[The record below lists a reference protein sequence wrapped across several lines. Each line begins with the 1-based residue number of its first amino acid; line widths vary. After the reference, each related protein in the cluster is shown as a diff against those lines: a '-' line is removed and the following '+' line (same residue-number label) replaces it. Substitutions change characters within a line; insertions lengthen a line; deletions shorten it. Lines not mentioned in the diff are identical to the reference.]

1 MTDNVMFVRNKVI
14 GLLFSHKRLKPITYY
29 QSISLGNVILF
40 QQGTH
45 STINN
50 EIK

>member
-14 GLLFSHKRLKPITYY
+14 GLLFSHKRLKPITHY